1 VNPFEVLKLDPAAT
15 EEEIVRHA
23 ERLRQ
28 RAADEATQ
36 AAIRHA
42 VQMLTGKP
50 EERRLHALL
59 THPRPAHAA
68 PALDRL
74 VAAFRRPPTAAT
86 APTVPVPD
94 LAEVEAIL
102 RAHLAEELELT
113 PAPFET
119 PIGPDEPDEI
129 RRQEAEALWQSL
141 VFDPRA

>member
-1 VNPFEVLKLDPAAT
+1 VNPFEVLKLDPSAT

-36 AAIRHA
+36 AAIRQA
-42 VQMLTGKP
+42 VQALTGKP
-50 EERRLHALL
+50 EDRRLHALL

-68 PALDRL
+68 PALDRF
-74 VAAFRRPPTAAT
+74 VAAFRRPPAVS
-86 APTVPVPD
+86 APSAVPSLD
-94 LAEVEAIL
+94 LAEVEEIL
-102 RAHLAEELELT
+102 RTHMADELEMT
-113 PAPFET
+113 PPPFET

-141 VFDPRA
+141 LFDPRA